1 MGKDNREKN
10 ESESASE
17 SENTEH
23 TEFEDNENEDTETS
37 EVKKIIPGVIYLS
50 SIPKGM
56 GPVHIRQF
64 MTGFGEV
71 GRIYCAATKGQ
82 KKSTHRYKEDD
93 FEEGWVEFKKK
104 KHAKKAAAALNAQ
117 PIDSK
122 KKSKFVGQ
130 LWNIKYL
137 HKTRWHHLTEQ
148 LTYEEQVRKKRM
160 ASEIAQAKREAA
172 IIEKNFDASKKMN
185 AITERRKRQG
195 KELMIGGSKFE
206 RKMRKVV

>member
-104 KHAKKAAAALNAQ
+104 K
-117 PIDSK
+117 P
-122 KKSKFVGQ
+122 KFVGQ

>member
-1 MGKDNREKN
+1 MAHILYEPNFSILN
-10 ESESASE
+10 I
-17 SENTEH
+17 EH
-23 TEFEDNENEDTETS
+23 QA
-37 EVKKIIPGVIYLS
+37 

-64 MTGFGEV
+64 MTGFGEI

-137 HKTRWHHLTEQ
+137 VSSR
-148 LTYEEQVRKKRM
+148 YYYD
-160 ASEIAQAKREAA
+160 
-172 IIEKNFDASKKMN
+172 NFDLYRNKAKLKN
-185 AITERRKRQG
+185 
-195 KELMIGGSKFE
+195 
-206 RKMRKVV
+206 